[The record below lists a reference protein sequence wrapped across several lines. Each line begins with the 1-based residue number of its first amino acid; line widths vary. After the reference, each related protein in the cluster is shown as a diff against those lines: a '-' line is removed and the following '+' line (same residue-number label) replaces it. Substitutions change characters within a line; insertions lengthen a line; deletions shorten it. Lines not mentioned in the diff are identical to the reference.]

1 MFNTISQHQDPIS
14 NCVPHRRRQYY
25 SILKVKIAREFY
37 YNIFGPLLDGGAI
50 QRRPRRHNNNNITYI
65 HITRIHYY
73 YIEAVDIRSKQGTRM
88 PYYNDNSL
96 IVITTAACE
105 CVVVP
110 IGDSVPRLLYAL
122 SPPPPPSL
130 RVRRIVPNR

>member
-1 MFNTISQHQDPIS
+1 VFNTISQHQDPIS

-50 QRRPRRHNNNNITYI
+50 QRRPRRHNNNNITYK

-110 IGDSVPRLLYAL
+110 IAFRVFCTLSLHRRHRRLE
-122 SPPPPPSL
+122 SDESC
-130 RVRRIVPNR
+130 RTGRH